1 MRKMKNKQKYTNK
14 YAVNKMRTIKNK
26 QKYTNK
32 YAVNKMRTMKNK
44 QKYNNI
50 YKPESVQKHYL
61 NYNIKKLRLGERK

>member
-1 MRKMKNKQKYTNK
+1 
-14 YAVNKMRTIKNK
+14 MRTMKNK